1 MASSK
6 REPATKE
13 MDGSYKEH
21 KVLFQLVRAGLWER
35 VPEDTS
41 LFPLTPE
48 QWSEVYRLACQQTV
62 VGIVFRGMDF
72 LPAVCLPPEPVLA
85 RWVAA
90 VDAIERKNL
99 KTYRILDELY
109 AFFRRQG
116 LHPILQKGQGVAL
129 YYERPLLRVP
139 GDIDLYFSTKN
150 EFRTAVR
157 SIRSRGISIFP
168 KSDGSVE
175 FRWRGLEVELH
186 SRFLDVYNPLMQRRV
201 RGEERRFGYTQ
212 VRLSEAPHT
221 SVLVPSGELEL
232 LLLSAHILKHAVGW
246 GVGLRQLCDM
256 ARACHRL
263 CGSYDRASYRCAC
276 RRAGL
281 GRWSRLLDS
290 FLSSHLGLPPGELP
304 YGGRPCPP
312 GALLGV
318 VLRGG
323 NFGLYAP
330 GRRHPSSPA
339 WRRKLLTSSSF
350 LRNAGF
356 SLRYAP
362 GEAFWI
368 FTDLLKGQFN

>member
-72 LPAVCLPPEPVLA
+72 LPAACLPPEPVLA

-157 SIRSRGISIFP
+157 SIRSRGISVFP
-168 KSDGSVE
+168 K
-175 FRWRGLEVELH
+175 
-186 SRFLDVYNPLMQRRV
+186 
-201 RGEERRFGYTQ
+201 
-212 VRLSEAPHT
+212 
-221 SVLVPSGELEL
+221 
-232 LLLSAHILKHAVGW
+232 
-246 GVGLRQLCDM
+246 
-256 ARACHRL
+256 
-263 CGSYDRASYRCAC
+263 
-276 RRAGL
+276 
-281 GRWSRLLDS
+281 
-290 FLSSHLGLPPGELP
+290 
-304 YGGRPCPP
+304 
-312 GALLGV
+312 
-318 VLRGG
+318 
-323 NFGLYAP
+323 
-330 GRRHPSSPA
+330 
-339 WRRKLLTSSSF
+339 
-350 LRNAGF
+350 
-356 SLRYAP
+356 
-362 GEAFWI
+362 
-368 FTDLLKGQFN
+368 